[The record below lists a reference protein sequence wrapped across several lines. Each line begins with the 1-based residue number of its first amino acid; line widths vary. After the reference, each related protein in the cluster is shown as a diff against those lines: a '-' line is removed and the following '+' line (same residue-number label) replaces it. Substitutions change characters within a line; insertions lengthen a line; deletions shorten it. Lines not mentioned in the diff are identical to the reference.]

1 MAGGITI
8 RDKKILIT
16 GGAGFIGSNLAEILL
31 KDNEVTVLDN
41 LSTGRKSNLDD
52 LYVDFMQGSITD
64 LELVKKLCKGMD
76 CVFHIGALPSVPRSI
91 EDPELV
97 HNVNVNGTLNVL
109 MAARDCGVGKV
120 VFAASSS
127 AYGDSPTLPKVE
139 SMPPSPLSP
148 YAVTKL
154 AGEYYCKVFY
164 EVYGLPTASV
174 RYFNVYGPK
183 QDPGSDYAAV
193 IPIFVSRLRNN
204 QPPIIYGDGEQTRDF
219 TYVKDTVNGTILAAE
234 SERANGE
241 IINIAG
247 GRRISLNEL
256 ASRLKNILG
265 VDIENEYAE
274 ERPGDVKHSLADI
287 SKAERLMNYRPVH
300 ALDEGLAETVEYMR
314 GDRARP

>member
-287 SKAERLMNYRPVH
+287 SKAERLTNYRPVH